1 DAVRQLGI
9 IGARGEL
16 ADLYN
21 SETSVEIKKK
31 IIQAMFIGGSSDRLG
46 EIAKNEKN
54 PELRAAAIKNL
65 GLMGHARTGELLV
78 SIYET
83 DPNMEVRESVIRS
96 LFLQSNG
103 KALIALA
110 RKEKNPALKR
120 EIISKLS
127 LIRSDEVSEYLLE
140 VLKD

>member
-1 DAVRQLGI
+1 MSTMPMMWSR
-9 IGARGEL
+9 RR
-16 ADLYN
+16 
-21 SETSVEIKKK
+21 S
-31 IIQAMFIGGSSDRLG
+31 F
-46 EIAKNEKN
+46 
-54 PELRAAAIKNL
+54 
-65 GLMGHARTGELLV
+65 ARTGEHRCGSEDRCKERHRDSL
-78 SIYET
+78 
-83 DPNMEVRESVIRS
+83 EVRESVIRS